1 MAEKLLIRD
10 FFEYF
15 DITCPYHCGSMME
28 LQEAIE
34 RADPTILSKD
44 AQWFQTWS
52 QSGKRRKERAKQEV
66 WRHPWYVYEE
76 GK

>member
-1 MAEKLLIRD
+1 
-10 FFEYF
+10 
-15 DITCPYHCGSMME
+15 MME

-34 RADPTILSKD
+34 KADPTILSKD
-44 AQWFQTWS
+44 AEWFRTWS